1 MGRKKGETKIVP
13 EQNKR
18 ICASIC
24 VCQLIA
30 VLSCVSIVY
39 LSVAVYAPAHRTLK
53 SGFEIVPA
61 TCQTR
66 ELHWGLTLGDWS
78 SCGEWCLSKS
88 SPPYPQIHVVVR
100 RNGTTIRYQKRH
112 ALFLH
117 FLAFVQGMGMGI
129 INQLRLEK

>member
-1 MGRKKGETKIVP
+1 LCRTAFLFAEKKKAKCKRRGMGRKKGAPKIVP

-39 LSVAVYAPAHRTLK
+39 LSVAVYVPAHRTLE
-53 SGFEIVPA
+53 SGYDTTPA
-61 TCQTR
+61 MCQTR
-66 ELHWGLTLGDWS
+66 ELYWAPTLGDWS

-100 RNGTTIRYQKRH
+100 RNGTTIRP
-112 ALFLH
+112 
-117 FLAFVQGMGMGI
+117 VQ
-129 INQLRLEK
+129 N

>member
-1 MGRKKGETKIVP
+1 MFHNFSRNIFLFLEKKKRKVRPMGQKKGATKIVP

-39 LSVAVYAPAHRTLK
+39 LSVAVYAPAHRTLE
-53 SGFEIVPA
+53 SGYETVPA

-66 ELHWGLTLGDWS
+66 ELRWAGTLGDWS

-100 RNGTTIRYQKRH
+100 RNGTTIRYNS
-112 ALFLH
+112 H
-117 FLAFVQGMGMGI
+117 FQ
-129 INQLRLEK
+129 